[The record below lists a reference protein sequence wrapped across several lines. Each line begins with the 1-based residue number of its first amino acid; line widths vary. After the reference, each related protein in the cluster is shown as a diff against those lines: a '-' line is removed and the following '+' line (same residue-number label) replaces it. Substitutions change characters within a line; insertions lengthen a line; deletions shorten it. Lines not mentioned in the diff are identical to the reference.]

1 MDTVR
6 AVREFNRFYTKQIG
20 ALKEG
25 LLDSP
30 FSLTEM
36 RILYELY
43 NCESLTAKQIQDDL
57 ALDQGYVSRILKDFH
72 RSGLVSKARSE
83 KDGRE
88 FELSLTADA
97 KRHFADLDARSSAQ
111 VNEMLGHLSE
121 GERRELTACLGQVR
135 ALLRDPQ
142 QQSEVVLRHHEP
154 GDLGWITYRHGAL
167 YARQYG
173 YGPKFE
179 AIVAKIVSDF
189 LTDHDPMKERCWVAD
204 RDRDILGSIFLV
216 KNPEVEG
223 QAKLRLL
230 YVEPR
235 ARGLGLG
242 RRLVRECVDYAR
254 AAGYQSIIL
263 WTQSELAAARNL
275 YREAGFKKTGE
286 EEHDLFGSRTT
297 AETWLLEF

>member
-43 NCESLTAKQIQDDL
+43 NRDSLTAKQLQDDL
-57 ALDQGYVSRILKDFH
+57 ALDQGYVSRIIKDFH
-72 RSGLVSKARSE
+72 RSGLVSRARSE

-88 FELSLTADA
+88 YVLSLTADA
-97 KRHFADLDARSSAQ
+97 RRHFAELDARSSAQ
-111 VNEMLGHLSE
+111 VNEMLGHLTE
-121 GERRELTACLGQVR
+121 GERQELTASLACVR

-167 YARQYG
+167 YAREYG

-179 AIVAKIVSDF
+179 AIVARIACDF
-189 LTDHDPMKERCWVAD
+189 LTHHDPMKERCWIAD
-204 RDRDILGSIFLV
+204 RDGDILGSIFLV
-216 KNPEVEG
+216 KDPEVDG

-242 RRLVRECVDYAR
+242 RRLVRECIDFAR
-254 AAGYQSIIL
+254 TAGYRSVIL

-275 YREAGFKKTGE
+275 YREAGFEKTGE
-286 EEHDLFGSRTT
+286 EEHDLFGGRTT
-297 AETWLLEF
+297 AETWLLQF